1 MKQKNTQVSSNETS
15 MEKIQKVLRERS
27 STALELARK
36 RILEIEVENS
46 QGQQALKLYAKH
58 WDDITHPGMLALSC
72 EAVGGSPDKSIP
84 VQVATLLLTAAM
96 DLHDDVIDK
105 SEVKNGRMTVYG
117 KCGSDI
123 SLLIGDAFLLE
134 GFLLLQRHAETT
146 TQAIMRKIL
155 NTIEKA
161 FVRIGNAHLL
171 DAALKGK
178 KDISPAEYLSIV
190 EKKASGIEVHFRIG
204 AILGGGTENQIEA
217 LGQYGRILGTL
228 ITLREDYIDLFEPKE
243 LSNRIQNELPP
254 FPILCAFQDVNL
266 KKKILGIL
274 SGQEISKKEVKSIL
288 HVIHEAGIIDDFRL
302 QMQEM
307 ARNACGAV
315 ATVPEEQRANFT
327 LLIKGALED
336 I

>member
-58 WDDITHPGMLALSC
+58 WDDITHPGMLALAC

-96 DLHDDVIDK
+96 DLHDDIIDK

-134 GFLLLQRHAETT
+134 GFLLLQWHAETT

-171 DAALKGK
+171 DAVLKGK

-243 LSNRIQNELPP
+243 LSNRIKNELPP
-254 FPILCAFQDVNL
+254 FPILCAFQDANL

-274 SGQEISKKEVKSIL
+274 SGQEISKKEVNSIL
-288 HVIHEAGIIDDFRL
+288 YVVHEAGIIDDFRL

-307 ARNACGAV
+307 AKNAYRAV
-315 ATVPEEQRANFT
+315 ASVPEEQRANFI
-327 LLIKGALED
+327 LLIKGTLED